1 MTDIDFDELDK
12 AVNSLMS
19 KQRAA
24 ENKTDAGESTTS
36 DASLASVNE
45 SSPELASPTVSSAE
59 NASTDP
65 VSAPVNNNVGGN
77 IPVSVPH
84 SSPAMQTSD
93 NQSAEA
99 PAAKIGTEAPKPSP
113 NTEAEA
119 NAVKVT
125 TVSSVPVS
133 SPTSSVPVAAS
144 VAGQPS
150 VPARSLTPSASPVPS
165 AATNVKPPTVSSAPA
180 ASSTPVAAP
189 STSTTPSATTASA
202 APIAATAPAATTN
215 PPTPAPS
222 SVPLSSSSSPN
233 SVVTPAAQRLKPA
246 ASTVS
251 ISPASTTPAVPS
263 APSSPSSS
271 SSSSTASPV
280 DSPGGH
286 KLAVTPAVSPSP
298 AAPPESETV
307 HVSPMI
313 AKRPHGRFMDVV
325 HPSSKSKLVQ
335 QRKMTPNTSKAG
347 LSGQSGADSVN
358 TDDSANLADKGIR
371 RPSTIGGGNNL
382 NNIHLNENNSGV
394 DAPTSANPEKSL
406 LSSVKKRVVL
416 PQNPEG
422 KTNDSS
428 DTATPVQ
435 SKSESTAPVSPFISN
450 VEVEKRPLG
459 TPAAATDDAN
469 DGSAAIAKNDDHKKS
484 LANYT
489 PRKLDVS
496 EDDPDDEVE
505 PGGDVGLPPEFS
517 ADVMAAEEADVS
529 SLDAAVDDI
538 KAAEQRAS
546 KKPSDNDDVS
556 PRHSPKKDSTESE
569 PKPMFDAASRTSK
582 NFDPK
587 EESKSGWLTVLLI
600 LLFLAIGVAG
610 GAAAYFLLIK

>member
-24 ENKTDAGESTTS
+24 ENKTDADDSTTS
-36 DASLASVNE
+36 DTSLASGNE
-45 SSPELASPTVSSAE
+45 NSPELASPTVSSAE

-65 VSAPVNNNVGGN
+65 VSVPVNNNVGGN
-77 IPVSVPH
+77 IPVSVSH
-84 SSPAMQTSD
+84 SSPVMQASG

-119 NAVKVT
+119 GPVKVT

-133 SPTSSVPVAAS
+133 SPTSSAPVAAS

-150 VPARSLTPSASPVPS
+150 VPARSLTPSAPPVPS

-180 ASSTPVAAP
+180 ASSAPVAAP

-202 APIAATAPAATTN
+202 APIAVTAPVVTTN
-215 PPTPAPS
+215 SPASVSSAPPS
-222 SVPLSSSSSPN
+222 SPSSPD
-233 SVVTPAAQRLKPA
+233 SEVTPAAQKPKPA

-263 APSSPSSS
+263 APPSSS
-271 SSSSTASPV
+271 SGSTVPSSG
-280 DSPGGH
+280 SPGGH
-286 KLAVTPAVSPSP
+286 TPAVTPAVSPPPVAS
-298 AAPPESETV
+298 PESETV

-347 LSGQSGADSVN
+347 LGGQSGADSAN
-358 TDDSANLADKGIR
+358 MDDSANFADKGIR
-371 RPSTIGGGNNL
+371 RSSMIGGGNSL
-382 NNIHLNENNSGV
+382 NNIHSNENNSSV

-406 LSSVKKRVVL
+406 LGSAKKRVVL
-416 PQNPEG
+416 PQNPEN

-428 DTATPVQ
+428 DIATPVQ

-469 DGSAAIAKNDDHKKS
+469 DGGAAAVKNDDHKKS

-556 PRHSPKKDSTESE
+556 PRLSSKKDSTEPE
-569 PKPMFDAASRTSK
+569 PKSMFDAASRTSK

>member
-24 ENKTDAGESTTS
+24 ESKTDSGEDTASGV
-36 DASLASVNE
+36 SLASGSEN
-45 SSPELASPTVSSAE
+45 SSEFANSTVSSAE
-59 NASTDP
+59 NASSTSVDN
-65 VSAPVNNNVGGN
+65 SVGGS
-77 IPVSVPH
+77 IPVSVSH
-84 SSPAMQTSD
+84 SSPVMQTSD
-93 NQSAEA
+93 SQSAEA
-99 PAAKIGTEAPKPSP
+99 PAAKIGTETPKPSP

-119 NAVKVT
+119 GAVKVT
-125 TVSSVPVS
+125 TVPSVPVS
-133 SPTSSVPVAAS
+133 SPTSSAPVAAS

-150 VPARSLTPSASPVPS
+150 VPARSLTPSVPPIPS
-165 AATNVKPPTVSSAPA
+165 AATNVKSPTVSSAPA
-180 ASSTPVAAP
+180 ASSAPVVAP

-202 APIAATAPAATTN
+202 TPVAVTAPVVTTN
-215 PPTPAPS
+215 SPASVSSAPPS
-222 SVPLSSSSSPN
+222 SPSSPD
-233 SVVTPAAQRLKPA
+233 SEVTPAAQKPKPA

-251 ISPASTTPAVPS
+251 VSSVSTTPAVPS
-263 APSSPSSS
+263 APPSSS
-271 SSSSTASPV
+271 SGSTVSSSVSP
-280 DSPGGH
+280 SGH
-286 KLAVTPAVSPSP
+286 TPAVTPAVSPPP
-298 AAPPESETV
+298 AVPPEGDTV

-347 LSGQSGADSVN
+347 LGDQSGTDSAN
-358 TDDSANLADKGIR
+358 KDDSTNLADKGVR
-371 RPSTIGGGNNL
+371 RPSMIGGGNNL
-382 NNIHLNENNSGV
+382 NNIHSSESSSSV
-394 DAPTSANPEKSL
+394 DTSTSANPEKSL
-406 LSSVKKRVVL
+406 LSSAKKRVVL

-428 DTATPVQ
+428 DVATSVQ
-435 SKSESTAPVSPFISN
+435 SKSESTASVSPFISN

-469 DGSAAIAKNDDHKKS
+469 DGGAATAKNDDHKKS

-546 KKPSDNDDVS
+546 KKPSDNDDAS
-556 PRHSPKKDSTESE
+556 PRHSPKKDSTEPE

>member
-24 ENKTDAGESTTS
+24 ESKTDAGEDTASGVSLVSGSENSSEFASST
-36 DASLASVNE
+36 ASSI
-45 SSPELASPTVSSAE
+45 E

-65 VSAPVNNNVGGN
+65 VSAPANNNVGGN
-77 IPVSVPH
+77 IPVSVSH
-84 SSPAMQTSD
+84 SSPAMQTSSIS
-93 NQSAEA
+93 QSAEV
-99 PAAKIGTEAPKPSP
+99 PAVKIGTEAPKPSP

-125 TVSSVPVS
+125 TSSSVPVS

-180 ASSTPVAAP
+180 ASSASVAAP

-202 APIAATAPAATTN
+202 APIVVTAPVVTTN
-215 PPTPAPS
+215 SPASVSSAPS
-222 SVPLSSSSSPN
+222 SSPSSPD
-233 SVVTPAAQRLKPA
+233 SEVTPAAQKLKPA

-251 ISPASTTPAVPS
+251 VSSISTTPAVPS
-263 APSSPSSS
+263 APSSSSS
-271 SSSSTASPV
+271 GSTVSSSGSP
-280 DSPGGH
+280 SGH
-286 KLAVTPAVSPSP
+286 TPAVTPAVSPPS
-298 AAPPESETV
+298 AAPPESDTV

-347 LSGQSGADSVN
+347 LGDQSGADSAN
-358 TDDSANLADKGIR
+358 KDDSANLADKGIR
-371 RPSTIGGGNNL
+371 RPSMIGGGNNL
-382 NNIHLNENNSGV
+382 NNIHSSESNSSV
-394 DAPTSANPEKSL
+394 DTSTSASPEKSL
-406 LSSVKKRVVL
+406 LSSAKKRVVL

-428 DTATPVQ
+428 DVATPVQ

-459 TPAAATDDAN
+459 TPAVATDDAN
-469 DGSAAIAKNDDHKKS
+469 DGDAAIAKNDDHKKS

-556 PRHSPKKDSTESE
+556 LRHSPKKDSTEPE
-569 PKPMFDAASRTSK
+569 PRPMFDAASRTSK

>member
-24 ENKTDAGESTTS
+24 ENKTDIGEGAAP
-36 DASLASVNE
+36 DASLASGSENGSE
-45 SSPELASPTVSSAE
+45 FASSTTSYVE

-77 IPVSVPH
+77 IPVSVSH
-84 SSPAMQTSD
+84 SSPVMQTSD
-93 NQSAEA
+93 NQSAET

-113 NTEAEA
+113 NTESEA
-119 NAVKVT
+119 NAVKIAT
-125 TVSSVPVS
+125 SPSVPVS
-133 SPTSSVPVAAS
+133 SPTSSAPVAAS

-150 VPARSLTPSASPVPS
+150 VPARSLTPSAPPVPS
-165 AATNVKPPTVSSAPA
+165 AATNVAPPTVSSAPA
-180 ASSTPVAAP
+180 ASSAPVAAP

-202 APIAATAPAATTN
+202 APVAATAPAVTASS
-215 PPTPAPS
+215 PAPAPS
-222 SVPLSSSSSPN
+222 SVPLSSSSSPD
-233 SVVTPAAQRLKPA
+233 SGVTPAAQKPKPA

-263 APSSPSSS
+263 ASLSS
-271 SSSSTASPV
+271 SSSSTASSSDLP
-280 DSPGGH
+280 SGH
-286 KLAVTPAVSPSP
+286 TPAVTPAVSPPP
-298 AAPPESETV
+298 AAPPESDTV

-347 LSGQSGADSVN
+347 LGDQSGADPAN
-358 TDDSANLADKGIR
+358 TDDNANLADKGIR
-371 RPSTIGGGNNL
+371 RPSMIGGGNNL
-382 NNIHLNENNSGV
+382 HSNEDNSGV
-394 DAPTSANPEKSL
+394 DKPTSANPEKSL
-406 LSSVKKRVVL
+406 LSSAKKRVVL

-459 TPAAATDDAN
+459 TPAATDDTN
-469 DGSAAIAKNDDHKKS
+469 DGGAATAKNDDHKKS

-546 KKPSDNDDVS
+546 KKLSDNDDVS
-556 PRHSPKKDSTESE
+556 PRHSPKKDSTEPE

>member
-24 ENKTDAGESTTS
+24 ENKTDAGEGATS
-36 DASLASVNE
+36 DVNLTSSNE
-45 SSPELASPTVSSAE
+45 SSSEFANSTVSSAE
-59 NASTDP
+59 NAS
-65 VSAPVNNNVGGN
+65 SAPVDNSVGGN
-77 IPVSVPH
+77 IPVSVSH
-84 SSPAMQTSD
+84 SSPAMQTSSIS
-93 NQSAEA
+93 QSAEV
-99 PAAKIGTEAPKPSP
+99 PAAKIGAETPKPSP

-119 NAVKVT
+119 NAVKIT
-125 TVSSVPVS
+125 TSPSVPVS

-150 VPARSLTPSASPVPS
+150 IPVRSSTPPVSS

-189 STSTTPSATTASA
+189 STSTMPSATTASA
-202 APIAATAPAATTN
+202 APVAATVPAVTASSPAPASSA
-215 PPTPAPS
+215 PPS
-222 SVPLSSSSSPN
+222 SPSSPD
-233 SVVTPAAQRLKPA
+233 SEVTPAAQKLKPA
-246 ASTVS
+246 ASTAS

-263 APSSPSSS
+263 APSSS
-271 SSSSTASPV
+271 SSSSTVSSSGSP
-280 DSPGGH
+280 SGNTP
-286 KLAVTPAVSPSP
+286 AVTPAVSPPP
-298 AAPPESETV
+298 AAPPESDTV

-347 LSGQSGADSVN
+347 LGDQSGANPAN
-358 TDDSANLADKGIR
+358 TDDNANLADKGIR

-382 NNIHLNENNSGV
+382 NNIHSSESSSSV
-394 DAPTSANPEKSL
+394 DTSTSANPEKSL
-406 LSSVKKRVVL
+406 LSSAKKRVVL

-422 KTNDSS
+422 KTNNSS
-428 DTATPVQ
+428 DVAMSVQ
-435 SKSESTAPVSPFISN
+435 SKSESTSPVSPFISN

-469 DGSAAIAKNDDHKKS
+469 YGGAATAKNDDYKKS

-489 PRKLDVS
+489 PRKLDVP
-496 EDDPDDEVE
+496 EDDSDDEVE

-556 PRHSPKKDSTESE
+556 PRHSPKKDSTEPE

-587 EESKSGWLTVLLI
+587 EESKSGWLTVLLV

>member
-36 DASLASVNE
+36 DTSLASGNE
-45 SSPELASPTVSSAE
+45 STPESASPTVSSVE
-59 NASTDP
+59 NASPDP

-77 IPVSVPH
+77 IPVSVSH
-84 SSPAMQTSD
+84 SSPVVQTSG
-93 NQSAEA
+93 NQSAEI
-99 PAAKIGTEAPKPSP
+99 PAAKIGAEASKPSP
-113 NTEAEA
+113 NFEAEA

-125 TVSSVPVS
+125 TAPSVPVS
-133 SPTSSVPVAAS
+133 SPTSSAPVAAS

-150 VPARSLTPSASPVPS
+150 VPARSLTPSVPPVPS
-165 AATNVKPPTVSSAPA
+165 AATNVKPPIVSSAPA
-180 ASSTPVAAP
+180 TSSAPVAAP

-202 APIAATAPAATTN
+202 APIATTAPAVTTTSPAPVSSA
-215 PPTPAPS
+215 PPSSPDSEVTPAAQKPKPAVSTVSVSSASTAPTVPS
-222 SVPLSSSSSPN
+222 APLSSSSS
-233 SVVTPAAQRLKPA
+233 
-246 ASTVS
+246 STVS
-251 ISPASTTPAVPS
+251 S
-263 APSSPSSS
+263 ADSPS
-271 SSSSTASPV
+271 
-280 DSPGGH
+280 GH
-286 KLAVTPAVSPSP
+286 TSAVTPAVSPPP
-298 AAPPESETV
+298 AAPPESDTV

-347 LSGQSGADSVN
+347 LGDQSGADSAN
-358 TDDSANLADKGIR
+358 TDDNANLADKGIR
-371 RPSTIGGGNNL
+371 RPSMIGGGNSL
-382 NNIHLNENNSGV
+382 NNIHSNESNSSV
-394 DAPTSANPEKSL
+394 DTSTSANPEKSL
-406 LSSVKKRVVL
+406 LSSAKKRVVL
-416 PQNPEG
+416 PQNPEN
-422 KTNDSS
+422 KASNSS
-428 DTATPVQ
+428 NTAMPAQ

-469 DGSAAIAKNDDHKKS
+469 DGGAAIAKNDDHKKS

-489 PRKLDVS
+489 PRKLDVP
-496 EDDPDDEVE
+496 EDDSDDEVE

-556 PRHSPKKDSTESE
+556 PRHSPKKDSTEPE

>member
-36 DASLASVNE
+36 DASLASGNE
-45 SSPELASPTVSSAE
+45 SSPEFAIPTVSSAE
-59 NASTDP
+59 NASPDP
-65 VSAPVNNNVGGN
+65 VSTPVNNNVGGN
-77 IPVSVPH
+77 IPVSVSH
-84 SSPAMQTSD
+84 SSPVMQTPSSS
-93 NQSAEA
+93 QSAEV
-99 PAAKIGTEAPKPSP
+99 PAVKIGTEASKPSP
-113 NTEAEA
+113 NTEVEA

-125 TVSSVPVS
+125 TVPSVPVS
-133 SPTSSVPVAAS
+133 SPTSSAPVAAP
-144 VAGQPS
+144 VAGQSSIP
-150 VPARSLTPSASPVPS
+150 VKPLTPSAPPAPS
-165 AATNVKPPTVSSAPA
+165 VATNVKPPTVSSAPA
-180 ASSTPVAAP
+180 ASSAPVAAP
-189 STSTTPSATTASA
+189 STSTTPSATTASE
-202 APIAATAPAATTN
+202 APVAVTAPVVTTN
-215 PPTPAPS
+215 SPASVSSAPPS
-222 SVPLSSSSSPN
+222 SPSSPD
-233 SVVTPAAQRLKPA
+233 SEVTPAAQKPKPA

-251 ISPASTTPAVPS
+251 VSSVSTAPAVPS
-263 APSSPSSS
+263 APPSSS
-271 SSSSTASPV
+271 SGSTVSSSGSP
-280 DSPGGH
+280 SGH
-286 KLAVTPAVSPSP
+286 TPTVTPAVSPPP
-298 AAPPESETV
+298 AAPPESDTV

-347 LSGQSGADSVN
+347 LGDQSGADPAN
-358 TDDSANLADKGIR
+358 TDDNASLADKGIR
-371 RPSTIGGGNNL
+371 RPSMIGGGNNL
-382 NNIHLNENNSGV
+382 NNIHSSESSSSV
-394 DAPTSANPEKSL
+394 DTSTSANPEKSL
-406 LSSVKKRVVL
+406 LSSAKKRVVL

-428 DTATPVQ
+428 DTATSVQ

-469 DGSAAIAKNDDHKKS
+469 YGGAAIAKNDDHKKS

-489 PRKLDVS
+489 PRKLDVP
-496 EDDPDDEVE
+496 EDDSDDEVE

-556 PRHSPKKDSTESE
+556 PRHSPKKDSTEPE

>member
-24 ENKTDAGESTTS
+24 ENKTDAGDSTTS
-36 DASLASVNE
+36 DTSLASGNE
-45 SSPELASPTVSSAE
+45 NSPELASPTVSSAE

-77 IPVSVPH
+77 IPVSVSH
-84 SSPAMQTSD
+84 SSPVVQTSG
-93 NQSAEA
+93 NQSAEV

-119 NAVKVT
+119 GAVKVT
-125 TVSSVPVS
+125 TVPSVPVS
-133 SPTSSVPVAAS
+133 SPTSSAPVAAS
-144 VAGQPS
+144 VAGQQS
-150 VPARSLTPSASPVPS
+150 VPARSLTPSAPPIPS

-180 ASSTPVAAP
+180 ASSAPVVAP

-202 APIAATAPAATTN
+202 TPVAVTAPVVTTN
-215 PPTPAPS
+215 SPASVSSAPPS
-222 SVPLSSSSSPN
+222 SPSSPD
-233 SVVTPAAQRLKPA
+233 SEVTPAAQKLKPA

-251 ISPASTTPAVPS
+251 VSSVSTAPAVPS
-263 APSSPSSS
+263 APPSSS
-271 SSSSTASPV
+271 SGSTVSSSGSP
-280 DSPGGH
+280 SGH
-286 KLAVTPAVSPSP
+286 TPAVTPAVSPPP
-298 AAPPESETV
+298 AASPESDTV

-347 LSGQSGADSVN
+347 LGDQSGADPAN
-358 TDDSANLADKGIR
+358 TDDNANLADKGIR
-371 RPSTIGGGNNL
+371 RPSMIGGGNNL
-382 NNIHLNENNSGV
+382 NNIHSSESSSSV
-394 DAPTSANPEKSL
+394 DTSTSANPEKSL
-406 LSSVKKRVVL
+406 LSSAKKRVVL

-428 DTATPVQ
+428 DVATSVQ
-435 SKSESTAPVSPFISN
+435 SKSESTASVSPFISN

-469 DGSAAIAKNDDHKKS
+469 YGGAAIAKNDDHKKS

-489 PRKLDVS
+489 PRKLDVP
-496 EDDPDDEVE
+496 EDDSDDEVE

-546 KKPSDNDDVS
+546 KKPSDNDDIS
-556 PRHSPKKDSTESE
+556 PRHSPKKDSTEPE

>member
-24 ENKTDAGESTTS
+24 ENKTDAGDSTAS
-36 DASLASVNE
+36 DTSLASGNE
-45 SSPELASPTVSSAE
+45 SSPEFAIPTVSSAE

-77 IPVSVPH
+77 VPVSVSH
-84 SSPAMQTSD
+84 SSPVMQTSG

-119 NAVKVT
+119 GAVKVT
-125 TVSSVPVS
+125 TVPSVPVS
-133 SPTSSVPVAAS
+133 SPTSSAPVAAS
-144 VAGQPS
+144 VAGQQS
-150 VPARSLTPSASPVPS
+150 VPVRSLTPSAPPIPS
-165 AATNVKPPTVSSAPA
+165 AATNVKSPTVSSAPA
-180 ASSTPVAAP
+180 ASSAPVVAP
-189 STSTTPSATTASA
+189 STSTTPSATTVSA
-202 APIAATAPAATTN
+202 APVAVTAPVVTTN
-215 PPTPAPS
+215 SPAPVS
-222 SVPLSSSSSPN
+222 SAPLSSSSLPDSG
-233 SVVTPAAQRLKPA
+233 VTPAAQKPKPA

-263 APSSPSSS
+263 APPSSS
-271 SSSSTASPV
+271 SGSMVSSSGSP
-280 DSPGGH
+280 SGH
-286 KLAVTPAVSPSP
+286 TPAVTPAVSPPP
-298 AAPPESETV
+298 AAPPESDTV

-325 HPSSKSKLVQ
+325 HPSSKSKIVQ

-347 LSGQSGADSVN
+347 LGDQSGADPAN
-358 TDDSANLADKGIR
+358 TDDNANLADKGIR
-371 RPSTIGGGNNL
+371 RPSMVGGGNNL
-382 NNIHLNENNSGV
+382 NNIHSSESNSSV
-394 DAPTSANPEKSL
+394 DTSTSANPEKSL
-406 LSSVKKRVVL
+406 LSSAKKRVVL
-416 PQNPEG
+416 PQNPES
-422 KTNDSS
+422 KTNDSP
-428 DTATPVQ
+428 DAATPVQ

-469 DGSAAIAKNDDHKKS
+469 DGGAAIAKNDDHKKS

-546 KKPSDNDDVS
+546 KKPSDNDDAS
-556 PRHSPKKDSTESE
+556 PRHLPKKDSTEPE

>member
-36 DASLASVNE
+36 DASLASGNE
-45 SSPELASPTVSSAE
+45 SSPEFAIPTVSSAE
-59 NASTDP
+59 NASPDP
-65 VSAPVNNNVGGN
+65 VSTPVNNNVGGN
-77 IPVSVPH
+77 IPVSVSH
-84 SSPAMQTSD
+84 SSPVIQTPSSS
-93 NQSAEA
+93 QSAEV
-99 PAAKIGTEAPKPSP
+99 PAVKIGTEASKPSP
-113 NTEAEA
+113 NTEVEA

-125 TVSSVPVS
+125 TVPSVPVS
-133 SPTSSVPVAAS
+133 SPTSSAPVAAP
-144 VAGQPS
+144 VAGQSSIP
-150 VPARSLTPSASPVPS
+150 VKPLTPSAPPAPS
-165 AATNVKPPTVSSAPA
+165 VATNVKPPTVSSAPA
-180 ASSTPVAAP
+180 ASSAPVAAP
-189 STSTTPSATTASA
+189 STSTTPSATTASE
-202 APIAATAPAATTN
+202 APVAVTAPVVTTN
-215 PPTPAPS
+215 SPASVSSAPPS
-222 SVPLSSSSSPN
+222 SPSSPD
-233 SVVTPAAQRLKPA
+233 SEVTPAAQKPKPA

-251 ISPASTTPAVPS
+251 VSSVSTAPAVPS
-263 APSSPSSS
+263 APPSSS
-271 SSSSTASPV
+271 SGSTVSSSGSP
-280 DSPGGH
+280 SGH
-286 KLAVTPAVSPSP
+286 TPTVTPAVSPPP
-298 AAPPESETV
+298 AAPPESDTV

-347 LSGQSGADSVN
+347 LGDQSGADPAN
-358 TDDSANLADKGIR
+358 TDDNASLADKGIR
-371 RPSTIGGGNNL
+371 RPSMIGGGNNL
-382 NNIHLNENNSGV
+382 NNIHSSESSSSV
-394 DAPTSANPEKSL
+394 DTSTSANPEKSL
-406 LSSVKKRVVL
+406 LSSAKKRVVL

-428 DTATPVQ
+428 DTATSVQ

-469 DGSAAIAKNDDHKKS
+469 YGGAAIAKNDDHKKS

-489 PRKLDVS
+489 PRKLDVP
-496 EDDPDDEVE
+496 EDDSDDEVE

-556 PRHSPKKDSTESE
+556 LRHSPKKDSTEPE

>member
-24 ENKTDAGESTTS
+24 ENKTDAGDSTAS
-36 DASLASVNE
+36 DTSLASGNE
-45 SSPELASPTVSSAE
+45 SSSELASPTVSSVE
-59 NASTDP
+59 NASPDP

-77 IPVSVPH
+77 IPVSVSH
-84 SSPAMQTSD
+84 SSPVVQTSG
-93 NQSAEA
+93 NQSAEV
-99 PAAKIGTEAPKPSP
+99 PVAKIGTEAPKPSP

-119 NAVKVT
+119 GAVKVT
-125 TVSSVPVS
+125 TVPSVPVS
-133 SPTSSVPVAAS
+133 SPTSSAPVAAS
-144 VAGQPS
+144 VADQPS
-150 VPARSLTPSASPVPS
+150 VPARSLTPSAPPVPS
-165 AATNVKPPTVSSAPA
+165 AATNVKPPTVSSASV
-180 ASSTPVAAP
+180 ASSAPVTAP
-189 STSTTPSATTASA
+189 YTSTTPSATTASA
-202 APIAATAPAATTN
+202 APIAVTAPVVTTN
-215 PPTPAPS
+215 SPASVSSAPPS
-222 SVPLSSSSSPN
+222 SPSSPD
-233 SVVTPAAQRLKPA
+233 SEVTPAAQKPKPA
-246 ASTVS
+246 VSTVS

-263 APSSPSSS
+263 TPPSSS
-271 SSSSTASPV
+271 SGSTVSSSG
-280 DSPGGH
+280 SPGGH
-286 KLAVTPAVSPSP
+286 TPAVTPAVSPPP
-298 AAPPESETV
+298 AAPPESDTV

-347 LSGQSGADSVN
+347 LGDQSGAGSAN
-358 TDDSANLADKGIR
+358 TDDNANLADKGIR
-371 RPSTIGGGNNL
+371 RPSMIGGGNSL
-382 NNIHLNENNSGV
+382 NNINSNENNSSV

-406 LSSVKKRVVL
+406 LSSAKKRVVL
-416 PQNPEG
+416 PRNPEG

-428 DTATPVQ
+428 GAATPVQ
-435 SKSESTAPVSPFISN
+435 SKSESIAPVSPFISN

-469 DGSAAIAKNDDHKKS
+469 DEGAATAKNDDHKKS

-489 PRKLDVS
+489 PRKLDVP
-496 EDDPDDEVE
+496 EDDSDDEVE

-517 ADVMAAEEADVS
+517 ADVMAAEETDVS

-546 KKPSDNDDVS
+546 KKPSDNDDIS
-556 PRHSPKKDSTESE
+556 PRHSPKKDSTEPE

>member
-24 ENKTDAGESTTS
+24 ENKTDAGDSTAS
-36 DASLASVNE
+36 DTSLASGNE
-45 SSPELASPTVSSAE
+45 SSPEFAIPTVSSAE

-65 VSAPVNNNVGGN
+65 VSAPVNNNVSGN
-77 IPVSVPH
+77 IPVSVSH
-84 SSPAMQTSD
+84 SSPVMQTSC

-119 NAVKVT
+119 GAVKVT
-125 TVSSVPVS
+125 TVPSVPVS
-133 SPTSSVPVAAS
+133 SPTSSAPVAAS
-144 VAGQPS
+144 VAGQQS
-150 VPARSLTPSASPVPS
+150 VPARSLTPSAPPIPS
-165 AATNVKPPTVSSAPA
+165 AATNVKSPTVSSAPA
-180 ASSTPVAAP
+180 ASSAPVAAP
-189 STSTTPSATTASA
+189 STSTTPATTTSEVPVATTA
-202 APIAATAPAATTN
+202 PTVTTN
-215 PPTPAPS
+215 SPASVSSAPPS
-222 SVPLSSSSSPN
+222 SPSSPD
-233 SVVTPAAQRLKPA
+233 SEVTPAAQKPKPA

-263 APSSPSSS
+263 APLSSS
-271 SSSSTASPV
+271 YGSTVSSSGLPS
-280 DSPGGH
+280 GH
-286 KLAVTPAVSPSP
+286 TPAVTPAVSPPP
-298 AAPPESETV
+298 ATPPESDTV

-347 LSGQSGADSVN
+347 LGGQSGADSMDM
-358 TDDSANLADKGIR
+358 DDSANLADKGIR
-371 RPSTIGGGNNL
+371 RPSMIGGGNNL
-382 NNIHLNENNSGV
+382 NNIHSSESNSSV
-394 DAPTSANPEKSL
+394 DTSTSANPEKSL
-406 LSSVKKRVVL
+406 LSSAKKRVVL
-416 PQNPEG
+416 PQKPES
-422 KTNDSS
+422 KTNDFP
-428 DTATPVQ
+428 DAATPVQ
-435 SKSESTAPVSPFISN
+435 SKSESTAPVSPFISS

-469 DGSAAIAKNDDHKKS
+469 YGGAAIAKNDDHKKS

-546 KKPSDNDDVS
+546 KKPGDNDDAS
-556 PRHSPKKDSTESE
+556 PRHSPKKDSTEPE

>member
-24 ENKTDAGESTTS
+24 ENKTDADDSTTS
-36 DASLASVNE
+36 DTSLASGNE
-45 SSPELASPTVSSAE
+45 NSPELASPTVSSAE

-65 VSAPVNNNVGGN
+65 VSVPVNNNVGGN
-77 IPVSVPH
+77 IPVSVSH
-84 SSPAMQTSD
+84 SSPVMQASG

-119 NAVKVT
+119 GAVKVT
-125 TVSSVPVS
+125 TAPSVPVS
-133 SPTSSVPVAAS
+133 SPTSSAPVAAS

-150 VPARSLTPSASPVPS
+150 VPARSLTPSAPPVPS

-180 ASSTPVAAP
+180 ASSGSVVAP
-189 STSTTPSATTASA
+189 SASTTPATTASA
-202 APIAATAPAATTN
+202 VSVAAAAPAVTTN
-215 PPTPAPS
+215 SPASVSSAPPS
-222 SVPLSSSSSPN
+222 SPSSPD
-233 SVVTPAAQRLKPA
+233 SGVTPAAQKPKPA

-251 ISPASTTPAVPS
+251 VSSISTAPAVPY
-263 APSSPSSS
+263 APSSS
-271 SSSSTASPV
+271 SSGSTVSSSSSP
-280 DSPGGH
+280 SGH
-286 KLAVTPAVSPSP
+286 TPAVTPAVSPPP
-298 AAPPESETV
+298 ATPPESDTV

-347 LSGQSGADSVN
+347 LGGQSGADSMN
-358 TDDSANLADKGIR
+358 TDDSASLADKTIR
-371 RPSTIGGGNNL
+371 RPSMIGGGNNL
-382 NNIHLNENNSGV
+382 NSIHSNENNSSV

-406 LSSVKKRVVL
+406 LSSAKKRVVL
-416 PQNPEG
+416 PQSPEG
-422 KTNDSS
+422 KTNNSS
-428 DTATPVQ
+428 DVAMSVQ
-435 SKSESTAPVSPFISN
+435 SKSESIAPVSPFISN

-469 DGSAAIAKNDDHKKS
+469 YGGAATAKNDDHKKS

-546 KKPSDNDDVS
+546 KKPSDNDDIS

-569 PKPMFDAASRTSK
+569 PKPMFDAASRMSK

>member
-24 ENKTDAGESTTS
+24 ENKTDAGDSTAS
-36 DASLASVNE
+36 DTSLASGNE
-45 SSPELASPTVSSAE
+45 SSSELASPTVSSAE
-59 NASTDP
+59 NASPDP
-65 VSAPVNNNVGGN
+65 VSTPVNNNVGGN
-77 IPVSVPH
+77 IPVSVSH
-84 SSPAMQTSD
+84 SSPVMQTSSSS
-93 NQSAEA
+93 QSAEV
-99 PAAKIGTEAPKPSP
+99 PAVKIGTEAPKPSP

-119 NAVKVT
+119 NAVKIT
-125 TVSSVPVS
+125 TSPSVPVS
-133 SPTSSVPVAAS
+133 SPASSAPVAAS

-150 VPARSLTPSASPVPS
+150 VPARSLTSSAPPVPS
-165 AATNVKPPTVSSAPA
+165 AATNVAPPTVSSAPA
-180 ASSTPVAAP
+180 ASSAPVAAP

-202 APIAATAPAATTN
+202 APIVVTAPVVTTN
-215 PPTPAPS
+215 SPAPTS
-222 SVPLSSSSSPN
+222 SAPPSSP
-233 SVVTPAAQRLKPA
+233 SSPDSGVTPVVRKPKPA

-251 ISPASTTPAVPS
+251 VSSASTTPAVPS
-263 APSSPSSS
+263 APLSS
-271 SSSSTASPV
+271 SSSSTVSSA
-280 DSPGGH
+280 DSPSGH
-286 KLAVTPAVSPSP
+286 TSAVTPAVSPPP
-298 AAPPESETV
+298 AAPPESDTV

-347 LSGQSGADSVN
+347 LGDQSGADSVN
-358 TDDSANLADKGIR
+358 KDDSANLADKGVR
-371 RPSTIGGGNNL
+371 RPSMIGGGNNL
-382 NNIHLNENNSGV
+382 NNIHSSESSSSV
-394 DAPTSANPEKSL
+394 DTSTSANPEKSL
-406 LSSVKKRVVL
+406 LSSAKKRVVL

-428 DTATPVQ
+428 DVATPVQ

-459 TPAAATDDAN
+459 TPAAATDDTN
-469 DGSAAIAKNDDHKKS
+469 DGGAATAKNDDHKKS

-489 PRKLDVS
+489 PRKLDVP
-496 EDDPDDEVE
+496 EDDLDDEVE

-546 KKPSDNDDVS
+546 KKPSDNDDAS
-556 PRHSPKKDSTESE
+556 PRHSPKKDSTEPE

>member
-24 ENKTDAGESTTS
+24 ESKTDAGESTAS
-36 DASLASVNE
+36 DASLASGNE
-45 SSPELASPTVSSAE
+45 STPEFASPTVSSVE
-59 NASTDP
+59 NASPDP

-77 IPVSVPH
+77 IPVSVSH
-84 SSPAMQTSD
+84 SSPVVQTSG
-93 NQSAEA
+93 NQSAEI
-99 PAAKIGTEAPKPSP
+99 PAAKIGAEASKPSP
-113 NTEAEA
+113 NFEVEA

-125 TVSSVPVS
+125 TAPSVPVS
-133 SPTSSVPVAAS
+133 SPTSSAPVAAS

-150 VPARSLTPSASPVPS
+150 VPARSLTPSAPPIPS
-165 AATNVKPPTVSSAPA
+165 AATNVKSPTVSSAPA
-180 ASSTPVAAP
+180 ASSAPVVAP
-189 STSTTPSATTASA
+189 STSTTPSAATVSA
-202 APIAATAPAATTN
+202 TPVAVTAPVVTINSPASVSS
-215 PPTPAPS
+215 APS
-222 SVPLSSSSSPN
+222 SSPSSPD
-233 SVVTPAAQRLKPA
+233 SEVTPAAQKPKPV

-251 ISPASTTPAVPS
+251 VSSVSTAPAVPS
-263 APSSPSSS
+263 APPSSS
-271 SSSSTASPV
+271 SGSTVSSSVSP
-280 DSPGGH
+280 SGH
-286 KLAVTPAVSPSP
+286 TPAVTPAVSPPP
-298 AAPPESETV
+298 AVPPEGDTV

-335 QRKMTPNTSKAG
+335 QRKMTPNTSKVG
-347 LSGQSGADSVN
+347 LGDQSGTDSAN
-358 TDDSANLADKGIR
+358 KDDSTNLADKGVR
-371 RPSTIGGGNNL
+371 RPSMIGGGNNL
-382 NNIHLNENNSGV
+382 NNIHSSESSSSV
-394 DAPTSANPEKSL
+394 DTSTSANPEKSL
-406 LSSVKKRVVL
+406 LSSAKKRVVL

-428 DTATPVQ
+428 DVATSVQ

-469 DGSAAIAKNDDHKKS
+469 DGGAAIAKNDDHKKS

-546 KKPSDNDDVS
+546 KKPSDNDDAS
-556 PRHSPKKDSTESE
+556 PRHLPKKDSTEPE

>member
-24 ENKTDAGESTTS
+24 ENKTDAGEGATS
-36 DASLASVNE
+36 DVNLTSSNE
-45 SSPELASPTVSSAE
+45 SSSEFANSTVSSAE
-59 NASTDP
+59 NAS
-65 VSAPVNNNVGGN
+65 SAPVDNSVGGN
-77 IPVSVPH
+77 IPVSVSH
-84 SSPAMQTSD
+84 SSPVIQTSD
-93 NQSAEA
+93 SQDTEA
-99 PAAKIGTEAPKPSP
+99 PAAKIRTEAPKPSP
-113 NTEAEA
+113 NTEAET

-144 VAGQPS
+144 FAGQPS
-150 VPARSLTPSASPVPS
+150 VPARSLTPSAPPVPS
-165 AATNVKPPTVSSAPA
+165 AATNVAPPTVSSAPA
-180 ASSTPVAAP
+180 ASSAPVAAP
-189 STSTTPSATTASA
+189 STSTTPATTASA
-202 APIAATAPAATTN
+202 APVAATAPVVTTN
-215 PPTPAPS
+215 SPASVSSAPPS
-222 SVPLSSSSSPN
+222 SPSSPD
-233 SVVTPAAQRLKPA
+233 SGVTPAAQKPKPA
-246 ASTVS
+246 TSTVS
-251 ISPASTTPAVPS
+251 VSSISTAPAVPS
-263 APSSPSSS
+263 APSSSSS
-271 SSSSTASPV
+271 GSTVSSSVSP
-280 DSPGGH
+280 SGH
-286 KLAVTPAVSPSP
+286 TPAATPAVSPPP
-298 AAPPESETV
+298 AAPPESDTV

-347 LSGQSGADSVN
+347 LGDQSGANPAN
-358 TDDSANLADKGIR
+358 TDDNANLADKGIR

-382 NNIHLNENNSGV
+382 NNIHSSESSSSV
-394 DAPTSANPEKSL
+394 DTSTSANPEKSL
-406 LSSVKKRVVL
+406 LSSAKKRVVL

-422 KTNDSS
+422 KTNNSS
-428 DTATPVQ
+428 DVAMSVQ
-435 SKSESTAPVSPFISN
+435 SKSESTSPVSPFISN

-469 DGSAAIAKNDDHKKS
+469 YGGAAIAKNDDHKKS

-489 PRKLDVS
+489 PRKLDVP
-496 EDDPDDEVE
+496 EDDSDDEVE

-546 KKPSDNDDVS
+546 KKPGDNDDAS

>member
-24 ENKTDAGESTTS
+24 ENKTDAGESTAS
-36 DASLASVNE
+36 DTSLASGNE
-45 SSPELASPTVSSAE
+45 SSPEFAIPTVSSAE

-77 IPVSVPH
+77 IPVSVSH
-84 SSPAMQTSD
+84 SSPVMQTFG

-119 NAVKVT
+119 GAVKVT
-125 TVSSVPVS
+125 TVPSVPVS
-133 SPTSSVPVAAS
+133 SPTSSAPVAAS
-144 VAGQPS
+144 VAGQQS

-165 AATNVKPPTVSSAPA
+165 AATKAKPPTVSSAPA
-180 ASSTPVAAP
+180 ASSAPVVAP
-189 STSTTPSATTASA
+189 STSTTPSATTVSA
-202 APIAATAPAATTN
+202 APVAATMPAVTASSPAPASS
-215 PPTPAPS
+215 APS
-222 SVPLSSSSSPN
+222 SSSSSPD
-233 SVVTPAAQRLKPA
+233 SGVTPVLQKPKPA
-246 ASTVS
+246 ASTISVS
-251 ISPASTTPAVPS
+251 SASTTPAVPS
-263 APSSPSSS
+263 APLSPSSS
-271 SSSSTASPV
+271 SSSSTAS
-280 DSPGGH
+280 SSGSLSGH
-286 KLAVTPAVSPSP
+286 TPAVTPAVASPP
-298 AAPPESETV
+298 AAPPESDTV

-335 QRKMTPNTSKAG
+335 QRKMTPNASTSG
-347 LSGQSGADSVN
+347 LGGQSGADSAN
-358 TDDSANLADKGIR
+358 KDDSANLADKGVR
-371 RPSTIGGGNNL
+371 RSSMIGGGNNL
-382 NNIHLNENNSGV
+382 NSNEDNSGA
-394 DAPTSANPEKSL
+394 DTPTSANSEKSL
-406 LSSVKKRVVL
+406 LSSAKKRVVL
-416 PQNPEG
+416 PQNLES
-422 KTNDSS
+422 KTNDSP
-428 DTATPVQ
+428 DAATPVQ

-538 KAAEQRAS
+538 KAAEQRAY
-546 KKPSDNDDVS
+546 KKPSDNDGVS
-556 PRHSPKKDSTESE
+556 PRHSPKKASTEPE

>member
-24 ENKTDAGESTTS
+24 ENKTDAGEGAAP
-36 DASLASVNE
+36 DASLASGSENGSE
-45 SSPELASPTVSSAE
+45 FASSTTSSVE
-59 NASTDP
+59 NASSTP
-65 VSAPVNNNVGGN
+65 VDNSVGGN
-77 IPVSVPH
+77 IPVSVSH
-84 SSPAMQTSD
+84 SSPVMQTSD
-93 NQSAEA
+93 SQDAEA
-99 PAAKIGTEAPKPSP
+99 SAAKIGTEAPKPSP

-125 TVSSVPVS
+125 TVPSVPVS
-133 SPTSSVPVAAS
+133 STASSAPVTTS

-150 VPARSLTPSASPVPS
+150 IPVKPLTPSAPPVPS
-165 AATNVKPPTVSSAPA
+165 AVTNVAPPTVSSAPA
-180 ASSTPVAAP
+180 ASSAPVVAP

-202 APIAATAPAATTN
+202 TAPAVTTSS
-215 PPTPAPS
+215 PAPAPS
-222 SVPLSSSSSPN
+222 SVPLSSSSSPD
-233 SVVTPAAQRLKPA
+233 SGVTPVVQKPKPA
-246 ASTVS
+246 VSTVS
-251 ISPASTTPAVPS
+251 VSSISTTPAVPS
-263 APSSPSSS
+263 APSSS

-286 KLAVTPAVSPSP
+286 TPAVTPAVSPPP
-298 AAPPESETV
+298 AAPPESDTV

-335 QRKMTPNTSKAG
+335 QRKMTPNASTSG
-347 LSGQSGADSVN
+347 LGDQSGADPAN
-358 TDDSANLADKGIR
+358 TDDNANLADKGIR
-371 RPSTIGGGNNL
+371 RSSTIGGGNNL
-382 NNIHLNENNSGV
+382 NSNEDNSGA
-394 DAPTSANPEKSL
+394 DKPTSANPEKSL
-406 LSSVKKRVVL
+406 LSSAKKRVVL
-416 PQNPEG
+416 PQNPEN

-428 DTATPVQ
+428 DVATPVQ

-469 DGSAAIAKNDDHKKS
+469 DGGAAIAKNDDHKKS

-546 KKPSDNDDVS
+546 KKPSDNDDAS
-556 PRHSPKKDSTESE
+556 PRHSPKKDSTE

>member
-24 ENKTDAGESTTS
+24 ENKTDAGEDTASGV
-36 DASLASVNE
+36 SLASGSEN
-45 SSPELASPTVSSAE
+45 SPEFVVPTISSTE
-59 NASTDP
+59 NASTNP

-77 IPVSVPH
+77 IPVSVSH
-84 SSPAMQTSD
+84 SSPVMQTSG
-93 NQSAEA
+93 NQSAET
-99 PAAKIGTEAPKPSP
+99 PAVKLVAEAPKPSP
-113 NTEAEA
+113 NTETEA

-133 SPTSSVPVAAS
+133 SPTSSAPVAAS
-144 VAGQPS
+144 VAGQQS
-150 VPARSLTPSASPVPS
+150 VPARSLTPSAPPIPS
-165 AATNVKPPTVSSAPA
+165 AATNVKSPTVSSAPA
-180 ASSTPVAAP
+180 ASSAPVVAP

-202 APIAATAPAATTN
+202 TPVAVTAPVVTTN
-215 PPTPAPS
+215 SPASVSSAPPS
-222 SVPLSSSSSPN
+222 SPSSPD
-233 SVVTPAAQRLKPA
+233 SEVTPAAQKPKPV

-251 ISPASTTPAVPS
+251 VSSASTAPAVPS
-263 APSSPSSS
+263 APSSS
-271 SSSSTASPV
+271 SSSSTASSSDLP
-280 DSPGGH
+280 SGH
-286 KLAVTPAVSPSP
+286 TPAVTPAVSPPP
-298 AAPPESETV
+298 AASPESDTV

-347 LSGQSGADSVN
+347 LGDQSGADPAN
-358 TDDSANLADKGIR
+358 TDDNANLADKGIR
-371 RPSTIGGGNNL
+371 RPSMIGGGNNL
-382 NNIHLNENNSGV
+382 NNIHSSESSSSV
-394 DAPTSANPEKSL
+394 DTSTSANPEKSL
-406 LSSVKKRVVL
+406 LSSAKKRVVL

-428 DTATPVQ
+428 DTATSVQ
-435 SKSESTAPVSPFISN
+435 SKSESTASVSPFISN

-469 DGSAAIAKNDDHKKS
+469 YGGAAIAKNDDHKKS

-489 PRKLDVS
+489 PRKLDVP
-496 EDDPDDEVE
+496 EDDSDDEVE

>member
-24 ENKTDAGESTTS
+24 ENKTDAGDSTAS
-36 DASLASVNE
+36 DTSLASGNE
-45 SSPELASPTVSSAE
+45 SRPEFAIPTVSSAE

-77 IPVSVPH
+77 IPVSVSH
-84 SSPAMQTSD
+84 SSPVMQTSSSS
-93 NQSAEA
+93 QSAEV
-99 PAAKIGTEAPKPSP
+99 PAVKIGTEASKPSP
-113 NTEAEA
+113 NTEVEA

-125 TVSSVPVS
+125 TVPSVPVS
-133 SPTSSVPVAAS
+133 SPTSSAPVAAP
-144 VAGQPS
+144 VAGQSSIP
-150 VPARSLTPSASPVPS
+150 VKPLTPSAPPAPS
-165 AATNVKPPTVSSAPA
+165 VATNVKPPTVSSAPA
-180 ASSTPVAAP
+180 ASSAPVAAP
-189 STSTTPSATTASA
+189 STSTTPSATTASE
-202 APIAATAPAATTN
+202 APVAVTAPVVTTN
-215 PPTPAPS
+215 SPASVSSAPPS
-222 SVPLSSSSSPN
+222 SPSSPD
-233 SVVTPAAQRLKPA
+233 SEVTPAAQKPKPA

-251 ISPASTTPAVPS
+251 VSSVSTAPAVPS
-263 APSSPSSS
+263 APPSSS
-271 SSSSTASPV
+271 SGSTVSSSGSP
-280 DSPGGH
+280 SGH
-286 KLAVTPAVSPSP
+286 TPTVTPAVSPPP
-298 AAPPESETV
+298 AAPPESDTV

-347 LSGQSGADSVN
+347 LGDQSGADSAN
-358 TDDSANLADKGIR
+358 KDDSANLADKGIR
-371 RPSTIGGGNNL
+371 RPSMIGGGNSL
-382 NNIHLNENNSGV
+382 NNIHSNESNSGV

-406 LSSVKKRVVL
+406 LSSAKKRVVL
-416 PQNPEG
+416 PQNLEG

-428 DTATPVQ
+428 GAATPVQ

-469 DGSAAIAKNDDHKKS
+469 DGGAAAVKNDDHKKS

-517 ADVMAAEEADVS
+517 ADVMAAEETDVS

-556 PRHSPKKDSTESE
+556 PRHSLKKDSTEPE

>member
-24 ENKTDAGESTTS
+24 ENKTDAGDSTTS
-36 DASLASVNE
+36 DTSLASGNE
-45 SSPELASPTVSSAE
+45 SSSELASPTVSSAE
-59 NASTDP
+59 NASPDP
-65 VSAPVNNNVGGN
+65 VSTPVNNNVGGN
-77 IPVSVPH
+77 IPVSVSH
-84 SSPAMQTSD
+84 SSPVMQTSSSS
-93 NQSAEA
+93 QSAEV
-99 PAAKIGTEAPKPSP
+99 PAVKIGTEASKPSP

-119 NAVKVT
+119 NAVKVA
-125 TVSSVPVS
+125 TVPSVPVS
-133 SPTSSVPVAAS
+133 SPTSSAPVAAS
-144 VAGQPS
+144 VAGQQS
-150 VPARSLTPSASPVPS
+150 VPARSLTPSAPPIPS
-165 AATNVKPPTVSSAPA
+165 AATNVKSPTVSSAPA
-180 ASSTPVAAP
+180 ASSAPVVAP
-189 STSTTPSATTASA
+189 STSTTPPATTVSA
-202 APIAATAPAATTN
+202 APVAVTAPVVTTN
-215 PPTPAPS
+215 SPASAPS
-222 SVPLSSSSSPN
+222 SVPLSSSSSPD
-233 SVVTPAAQRLKPA
+233 SGVTPAAQKLKPA
-246 ASTVS
+246 VSTVS
-251 ISPASTTPAVPS
+251 VSSASTTPAVPS
-263 APSSPSSS
+263 APSSSSS
-271 SSSSTASPV
+271 GSTVSSSGSP
-280 DSPGGH
+280 SGH
-286 KLAVTPAVSPSP
+286 APEVTPAVSPPP
-298 AAPPESETV
+298 AAPPESDTV

-347 LSGQSGADSVN
+347 LGDQSGADSADK
-358 TDDSANLADKGIR
+358 DDSANLANKGIR
-371 RPSTIGGGNNL
+371 RSSMIGGGNNL
-382 NNIHLNENNSGV
+382 NNIHLNENNSSV

-428 DTATPVQ
+428 DVATPVQ

-556 PRHSPKKDSTESE
+556 LRHSPKKDSTEPE
-569 PKPMFDAASRTSK
+569 PRPMFDAASRTSK

>member
-24 ENKTDAGESTTS
+24 ENKTDAGDSTAS
-36 DASLASVNE
+36 DTSLASGNE
-45 SSPELASPTVSSAE
+45 SSPEFAIPTVSSAE

-65 VSAPVNNNVGGN
+65 VSAPVNNNVSGN
-77 IPVSVPH
+77 IPVSVSH
-84 SSPAMQTSD
+84 SSPVMQTSG

-119 NAVKVT
+119 NDVKIT
-125 TVSSVPVS
+125 TLPSVPVS
-133 SPTSSVPVAAS
+133 SPASSAPVAAS

-150 VPARSLTPSASPVPS
+150 VPARSLTPSAPPVPS
-165 AATNVKPPTVSSAPA
+165 VATSVKPPTASSAPA
-180 ASSTPVAAP
+180 ASSAPVAAP

-202 APIAATAPAATTN
+202 APVAVTAPVVTTN
-215 PPTPAPS
+215 SPASVSSTPP
-222 SVPLSSSSSPN
+222 SSSSSPD
-233 SVVTPAAQRLKPA
+233 SGVTPAAQKLKPA
-246 ASTVS
+246 VSTVS
-251 ISPASTTPAVPS
+251 VSSASTTPAVPS
-263 APSSPSSS
+263 APPSSS
-271 SSSSTASPV
+271 SGSTVSSSGS
-280 DSPGGH
+280 SSGH
-286 KLAVTPAVSPSP
+286 TPAATPAVSPPP
-298 AAPPESETV
+298 AAPPESDTV

-335 QRKMTPNTSKAG
+335 QRKMTPNISKAG
-347 LSGQSGADSVN
+347 LGDQSGADSAN
-358 TDDSANLADKGIR
+358 KDDSASLADKGVR
-371 RPSTIGGGNNL
+371 RPFMIGGGNNL
-382 NNIHLNENNSGV
+382 NNIHSSESSSSV
-394 DAPTSANPEKSL
+394 DTSTSANPEKSL
-406 LSSVKKRVVL
+406 LSSAKKRVVL

-428 DTATPVQ
+428 DIATSVQ

-459 TPAAATDDAN
+459 TPATATDDAN
-469 DGSAAIAKNDDHKKS
+469 DGGAAIAKNDDHKKS

-489 PRKLDVS
+489 PRKLDVP
-496 EDDPDDEVE
+496 EDDSDDEVE

-546 KKPSDNDDVS
+546 KKPGDNDDAS

>member
-24 ENKTDAGESTTS
+24 ENKTDAGEDTASGV
-36 DASLASVNE
+36 SLASDSE
-45 SSPELASPTVSSAE
+45 SSPELVVPTVSSTE
-59 NASTDP
+59 NASPDST
-65 VSAPVNNNVGGN
+65 NNNVGGN
-77 IPVSVPH
+77 IPVSVSH
-84 SSPAMQTSD
+84 SSPVMKTSD
-93 NQSAEA
+93 NQSAET

-133 SPTSSVPVAAS
+133 SPTSSAPVAAS

-150 VPARSLTPSASPVPS
+150 VPARSLTPSAPPVPS
-165 AATNVKPPTVSSAPA
+165 AATNVAPPTVSSAPA
-180 ASSTPVAAP
+180 ASSAPVAAP

-202 APIAATAPAATTN
+202 APVAATAPAVTASS
-215 PPTPAPS
+215 PASVSSAPPS
-222 SVPLSSSSSPN
+222 SPSSPD
-233 SVVTPAAQRLKPA
+233 SGVTPATQKPKPA

-263 APSSPSSS
+263 ASPSSL
-271 SSSSTASPV
+271 SSSTASSSDLP
-280 DSPGGH
+280 SGH
-286 KLAVTPAVSPSP
+286 TPAVTPAVSPPP
-298 AAPPESETV
+298 AAPPESDTV

-347 LSGQSGADSVN
+347 LGDQSGADPAN
-358 TDDSANLADKGIR
+358 TDDNANLADKGIR
-371 RPSTIGGGNNL
+371 RPSMIGGGNNL
-382 NNIHLNENNSGV
+382 HSNEDNSGV
-394 DAPTSANPEKSL
+394 DKPTSANPEKSL
-406 LSSVKKRVVL
+406 LSSAKRRVVL

-469 DGSAAIAKNDDHKKS
+469 DGGAATAKNDDHKKS

-496 EDDPDDEVE
+496 EDDLDDEVE

-546 KKPSDNDDVS
+546 KKLSDNDDVS
-556 PRHSPKKDSTESE
+556 PRHSPKEDSTEPE

>member
-24 ENKTDAGESTTS
+24 ENKTDAGEDT
-36 DASLASVNE
+36 ASGVNLASGSEN
-45 SSPELASPTVSSAE
+45 SSEFASSTASSVE
-59 NASTDP
+59 NAS
-65 VSAPVNNNVGGN
+65 SAPVDNIVGGN
-77 IPVSVPH
+77 IPVSVSH
-84 SSPAMQTSD
+84 SSPVMQTSG
-93 NQSAEA
+93 NQSAET
-99 PAAKIGTEAPKPSP
+99 PAVKLVTEAPKPSP
-113 NTEAEA
+113 NTETEA
-119 NAVKVT
+119 NAVKVAT
-125 TVSSVPVS
+125 SPSVPVYSPAS
-133 SPTSSVPVAAS
+133 SAPVAAS

-150 VPARSLTPSASPVPS
+150 VPARSLTPSAPPVPS
-165 AATNVKPPTVSSAPA
+165 AVTNVKPPTVSSAPA
-180 ASSTPVAAP
+180 ASSAPVVTPP

-202 APIAATAPAATTN
+202 APVVATAPAVTASS
-215 PPTPAPS
+215 PAPAS
-222 SVPLSSSSSPN
+222 SAPLFSSSSPD
-233 SVVTPAAQRLKPA
+233 SGVTPAAQKPKSA
-246 ASTVS
+246 TSTVS
-251 ISPASTTPAVPS
+251 VSSISTTPAVPS
-263 APSSPSSS
+263 APSSS
-271 SSSSTASPV
+271 SSSSTVSSSGSP
-280 DSPGGH
+280 SGH
-286 KLAVTPAVSPSP
+286 TPAVTPAVSPPP
-298 AAPPESETV
+298 AAPPESDTV

-347 LSGQSGADSVN
+347 LGDQSGADSADK
-358 TDDSANLADKGIR
+358 DDGANLANKGIR
-371 RPSTIGGGNNL
+371 RSSMIGGGNNL
-382 NNIHLNENNSGV
+382 NNIHLNENNSSV

-428 DTATPVQ
+428 DVATPVQ

-459 TPAAATDDAN
+459 TPAATDDAN
-469 DGSAAIAKNDDHKKS
+469 DGGAATAKNDDHKKS

-538 KAAEQRAS
+538 KAAEQKRAS
-546 KKPSDNDDVS
+546 KKPSDDDDVS
-556 PRHSPKKDSTESE
+556 PRHSPKKDSTEPE

-587 EESKSGWLTVLLI
+587 EESKSGWLTVLLV

>member
-24 ENKTDAGESTTS
+24 ENKTDAGEDTASGV
-36 DASLASVNE
+36 SLASGSENGSE
-45 SSPELASPTVSSAE
+45 FASSTVSSVE

-65 VSAPVNNNVGGN
+65 APAPVNNNVGGN
-77 IPVSVPH
+77 IPVSVSH

-93 NQSAEA
+93 SQDAEA
-99 PAAKIGTEAPKPSP
+99 SAAKIGTEAPKPSP

-335 QRKMTPNTSKAG
+335 QRKMTPNASTSG
-347 LSGQSGADSVN
+347 LGGQSGADSAN
-358 TDDSANLADKGIR
+358 KDDSANLADKGVR
-371 RPSTIGGGNNL
+371 RSSMIGGGNNL
-382 NNIHLNENNSGV
+382 NSNEDNSGA
-394 DAPTSANPEKSL
+394 DTPTSANSEKSL
-406 LSSVKKRVVL
+406 LSSAKKRVVL
-416 PQNPEG
+416 PQNPES
-422 KTNDSS
+422 KTNDSP
-428 DTATPVQ
+428 DAATPVQ

-556 PRHSPKKDSTESE
+556 LRHSPKKDSTEPE

>member
-24 ENKTDAGESTTS
+24 ENKTDAGDSTAS
-36 DASLASVNE
+36 DTSLASGNE
-45 SSPELASPTVSSAE
+45 SSPEFAIPTVSSAE

-77 IPVSVPH
+77 IPVSVSH

-93 NQSAEA
+93 SQDAEA
-99 PAAKIGTEAPKPSP
+99 SAAKIGTEAPKPSP

-119 NAVKVT
+119 GAVKVT
-125 TVSSVPVS
+125 TVPSVPVS
-133 SPTSSVPVAAS
+133 SPTSSAPVAAS
-144 VAGQPS
+144 VAGQQS
-150 VPARSLTPSASPVPS
+150 VPARSLTPSAPPIPS
-165 AATNVKPPTVSSAPA
+165 AATNVKSPTVSSAPA
-180 ASSTPVAAP
+180 ASSAPVVAP

-202 APIAATAPAATTN
+202 TPVAVTAPVVTTN
-215 PPTPAPS
+215 SPASVSSAPPS
-222 SVPLSSSSSPN
+222 SPSSPD
-233 SVVTPAAQRLKPA
+233 SEVTPAAQKPKPV

-251 ISPASTTPAVPS
+251 VSSASTAPAVPS
-263 APSSPSSS
+263 APSSS
-271 SSSSTASPV
+271 SSSSTASSSDLP
-280 DSPGGH
+280 SGH
-286 KLAVTPAVSPSP
+286 TPAVTPAVSPPP
-298 AAPPESETV
+298 AASPESDTV

-347 LSGQSGADSVN
+347 LGDQSGADPAN
-358 TDDSANLADKGIR
+358 TDDNANLADKGIR
-371 RPSTIGGGNNL
+371 RPSMIGGGNNL
-382 NNIHLNENNSGV
+382 NNIHSSESSSSV
-394 DAPTSANPEKSL
+394 DTSTSANPEKSL
-406 LSSVKKRVVL
+406 LSSAKKRVVL

-428 DTATPVQ
+428 DTATSVQ
-435 SKSESTAPVSPFISN
+435 SKSESTASVSPFISN

-469 DGSAAIAKNDDHKKS
+469 YGGAAIAKNDDHKKS

-489 PRKLDVS
+489 PRKLDVP
-496 EDDPDDEVE
+496 EDDSDDEVE

-556 PRHSPKKDSTESE
+556 PRHSPKKDSTEPE
-569 PKPMFDAASRTSK
+569 PKPMFDVASRTSK

>member
-24 ENKTDAGESTTS
+24 ENKTDAGDSTAS
-36 DASLASVNE
+36 DTSLASGNE
-45 SSPELASPTVSSAE
+45 SSSELASPTVSSVE
-59 NASTDP
+59 NASPDP

-77 IPVSVPH
+77 IPVSVSH
-84 SSPAMQTSD
+84 SSPVVQTSG

-119 NAVKVT
+119 GAVKAT
-125 TVSSVPVS
+125 TVPSVPVS
-133 SPTSSVPVAAS
+133 SPTSSAPVAAS

-150 VPARSLTPSASPVPS
+150 VPARSLAPSAPPVPS
-165 AATNVKPPTVSSAPA
+165 AATNVKPPTVSSASV
-180 ASSTPVAAP
+180 ASSAPVAAP
-189 STSTTPSATTASA
+189 STSTTPATTTSEVPVATTA
-202 APIAATAPAATTN
+202 PTVTTN
-215 PPTPAPS
+215 SPASVS
-222 SVPLSSSSSPN
+222 SAPLSSPSSPD
-233 SVVTPAAQRLKPA
+233 SEVTPAAQKPKPA

-251 ISPASTTPAVPS
+251 VSSVSTAPSVPS
-263 APSSPSSS
+263 APLSSS
-271 SSSSTASPV
+271 SGSTVSSSG
-280 DSPGGH
+280 SPGGYTP
-286 KLAVTPAVSPSP
+286 AVTPAVSPP
-298 AAPPESETV
+298 PVAPPESDTV

-325 HPSSKSKLVQ
+325 HPSSKSKLVH

-347 LSGQSGADSVN
+347 LGNQSGADSAN
-358 TDDSANLADKGIR
+358 MDDSANFADKGIR
-371 RPSTIGGGNNL
+371 RPSMIGGGNSL
-382 NNIHLNENNSGV
+382 NNIHSNENNSSV

-406 LSSVKKRVVL
+406 LSSAKKRVVL

-428 DTATPVQ
+428 GAATPVQ
-435 SKSESTAPVSPFISN
+435 GKSESIAPVSPFISN

-459 TPAAATDDAN
+459 TPVAATDDAN
-469 DGSAAIAKNDDHKKS
+469 DGGAATAKNDDHKKS

-556 PRHSPKKDSTESE
+556 PRHSPKKDSTEPE

>member
-24 ENKTDAGESTTS
+24 ENKTDTGESTAS
-36 DASLASVNE
+36 DASLSSGNE
-45 SSPELASPTVSSAE
+45 SSPEFASPTVSSAE

-77 IPVSVPH
+77 IPVSVSH
-84 SSPAMQTSD
+84 SSPVMQTSG

-99 PAAKIGTEAPKPSP
+99 PAVKIGTEASKPSP

-119 NAVKVT
+119 NAVKAT
-125 TVSSVPVS
+125 TVPSAPVS
-133 SPTSSVPVAAS
+133 SPTSSAPVAAS
-144 VAGQPS
+144 VTVQSS
-150 VPARSLTPSASPVPS
+150 VPARSLTPSAPPILS
-165 AATNVKPPTVSSAPA
+165 AATNAKSPTVSSAPA
-180 ASSTPVAAP
+180 TSSAPVVAP
-189 STSTTPSATTASA
+189 STSTTPSATTVSA
-202 APIAATAPAATTN
+202 APVAVTAPVLTTN
-215 PPTPAPS
+215 SPASVSSAPPS
-222 SVPLSSSSSPN
+222 SPSSPD
-233 SVVTPAAQRLKPA
+233 SEVTPAAQKPKPA

-251 ISPASTTPAVPS
+251 VSSISTTPAVPS
-263 APSSPSSS
+263 APSSISSGSTVSSS
-271 SSSSTASPV
+271 GSP
-280 DSPGGH
+280 SGH
-286 KLAVTPAVSPSP
+286 TPAVTPAVSPPS
-298 AAPPESETV
+298 AAPPESDTV

-347 LSGQSGADSVN
+347 LGDQSGADPAN
-358 TDDSANLADKGIR
+358 TDDNANLADKGIR
-371 RPSTIGGGNNL
+371 RPSMIGGGNNL
-382 NNIHLNENNSGV
+382 NNIHSNENNSSV
-394 DAPTSANPEKSL
+394 NAPTSANPEKSL
-406 LSSVKKRVVL
+406 LSSAKKRVVL

-428 DTATPVQ
+428 DAATPVQ
-435 SKSESTAPVSPFISN
+435 SKSESAAPVSPFISN

-459 TPAAATDDAN
+459 TPAAATDGAN
-469 DGSAAIAKNDDHKKS
+469 DGGAATAKNDDHKKS

-496 EDDPDDEVE
+496 EDDLDDEVE

-546 KKPSDNDDVS
+546 KKPSDDDDVS
-556 PRHSPKKDSTESE
+556 PRHSPKKDSTEPE

>member
-24 ENKTDAGESTTS
+24 ENKTGAGDST
-36 DASLASVNE
+36 ASGVSLSSGNE
-45 SSPELASPTVSSAE
+45 SSPELVSSTVSSAD
-59 NASTDP
+59 NASPTLAND
-65 VSAPVNNNVGGN
+65 NGGGN
-77 IPVSVPH
+77 IPVSVSH
-84 SSPAMQTSD
+84 SSPVVQTSG
-93 NQSAEA
+93 NQSAEV
-99 PAAKIGTEAPKPSP
+99 PAVKIGTEAPKPSP

-119 NAVKVT
+119 GAVKVT
-125 TVSSVPVS
+125 TVPSVPVS
-133 SPTSSVPVAAS
+133 SPTSSAPVAAS
-144 VAGQPS
+144 VAGQQS
-150 VPARSLTPSASPVPS
+150 VPARSLTPSAPPIPS
-165 AATNVKPPTVSSAPA
+165 AATNVKPPTISSAPA
-180 ASSTPVAAP
+180 ASSAPVVAP
-189 STSTTPSATTASA
+189 STSTTPPATTASA
-202 APIAATAPAATTN
+202 APVATTVPALTTTSPAPVSSAPPSSPDSEVTPAAQKPKPAVSTVSVSSASTAPTV
-215 PPTPAPS
+215 PS
-222 SVPLSSSSSPN
+222 APLSSSSS
-233 SVVTPAAQRLKPA
+233 
-246 ASTVS
+246 STVS
-251 ISPASTTPAVPS
+251 S
-263 APSSPSSS
+263 ADSPS
-271 SSSSTASPV
+271 
-280 DSPGGH
+280 GH
-286 KLAVTPAVSPSP
+286 TSAVTPAVSPPP
-298 AAPPESETV
+298 AAPPESDTV

-347 LSGQSGADSVN
+347 LGDQSGAGSAN
-358 TDDSANLADKGIR
+358 TDDNASLADKGIR
-371 RPSTIGGGNNL
+371 RPSMVGGGNSL
-382 NNIHLNENNSGV
+382 NNIHSNENNSSV

-406 LSSVKKRVVL
+406 LSSAKKRVVL
-416 PQNPEG
+416 PQNPES

-428 DTATPVQ
+428 GVATSVQ

-459 TPAAATDDAN
+459 TPAAATDDVN
-469 DGSAAIAKNDDHKKS
+469 DGGAAIAKNDDHKKS

-546 KKPSDNDDVS
+546 KKPSDNDDAS
-556 PRHSPKKDSTESE
+556 PRHSPKKDSTEPE

>member
-24 ENKTDAGESTTS
+24 ENKTDAGEDTASGV
-36 DASLASVNE
+36 SLASGSEN
-45 SSPELASPTVSSAE
+45 SSEFANSTVSSAE
-59 NASTDP
+59 NASIDP

-77 IPVSVPH
+77 IPVSVSH
-84 SSPAMQTSD
+84 SSPVVQTSG

-119 NAVKVT
+119 GAVKVT
-125 TVSSVPVS
+125 TVPSVPVS
-133 SPTSSVPVAAS
+133 SPTSSAPVAAS
-144 VAGQPS
+144 VAGQQS
-150 VPARSLTPSASPVPS
+150 VPARSLTPSAPPIPS
-165 AATNVKPPTVSSAPA
+165 AATNVKSSTVSSAPA
-180 ASSTPVAAP
+180 ASSAPVVAP

-202 APIAATAPAATTN
+202 TPVAVTAPVVTTN
-215 PPTPAPS
+215 SPASVSSAPPS
-222 SVPLSSSSSPN
+222 SPSSPD
-233 SVVTPAAQRLKPA
+233 SEVTPAAQKPKPA

-251 ISPASTTPAVPS
+251 VSSVSTAPAVTS
-263 APSSPSSS
+263 APPSSS
-271 SSSSTASPV
+271 SGSMVSSSGS
-280 DSPGGH
+280 SSGH
-286 KLAVTPAVSPSP
+286 TPAVTPTASSPSV
-298 AAPPESETV
+298 ASPESDTV

-347 LSGQSGADSVN
+347 LGDQFGADPAN
-358 TDDSANLADKGIR
+358 TDDNANLADKGIH
-371 RPSTIGGGNNL
+371 RPSMIGGGNSL
-382 NNIHLNENNSGV
+382 NNIHLNENNSSV

-556 PRHSPKKDSTESE
+556 LRHSPKKDSTEPE
-569 PKPMFDAASRTSK
+569 PRPMFDAASRTSK

>member
-24 ENKTDAGESTTS
+24 ENKTDAGDSTAS
-36 DASLASVNE
+36 DTSLASGNE
-45 SSPELASPTVSSAE
+45 SSPEFAIPTVSSAE

-77 IPVSVPH
+77 IPVSVSH

-93 NQSAEA
+93 SQDAEA
-99 PAAKIGTEAPKPSP
+99 SAAKIGTEAPKPSP

-119 NAVKVT
+119 NAVKVA
-125 TVSSVPVS
+125 TVPSVPVS
-133 SPTSSVPVAAS
+133 SPTSSAPVAAS
-144 VAGQPS
+144 VAGQQS
-150 VPARSLTPSASPVPS
+150 VPARSLTPSAPPIPS
-165 AATNVKPPTVSSAPA
+165 AATNVKSPTVSSAPA
-180 ASSTPVAAP
+180 ASSAPVVAP

-202 APIAATAPAATTN
+202 TPVAVTAPVVTTN
-215 PPTPAPS
+215 SPASVSSAPPS
-222 SVPLSSSSSPN
+222 SPSSPD
-233 SVVTPAAQRLKPA
+233 SEVTPAAQKPKPV

-251 ISPASTTPAVPS
+251 VSSASTAPAVPS
-263 APSSPSSS
+263 APSSS
-271 SSSSTASPV
+271 SSSSTASSSDLP
-280 DSPGGH
+280 SGH
-286 KLAVTPAVSPSP
+286 TPAVTPAVSPPP
-298 AAPPESETV
+298 AASPESDTV

-347 LSGQSGADSVN
+347 LGDQSGADPAN
-358 TDDSANLADKGIR
+358 TDDNANLADKGIR
-371 RPSTIGGGNNL
+371 RPSMIGGGNNL
-382 NNIHLNENNSGV
+382 NNIHSSESSSSV
-394 DAPTSANPEKSL
+394 DTSTSANPEKSL
-406 LSSVKKRVVL
+406 LSSAKKRVVL

-428 DTATPVQ
+428 DTATSVQ
-435 SKSESTAPVSPFISN
+435 SKSESTASVSPFISN

-469 DGSAAIAKNDDHKKS
+469 YGGAAIAKNDDHKKS

-489 PRKLDVS
+489 PRKLDVP
-496 EDDPDDEVE
+496 EDDSDDEVE

-556 PRHSPKKDSTESE
+556 PRHSPKKDSTEPE

>member
-24 ENKTDAGESTTS
+24 ENKTDAGESTAS
-36 DASLASVNE
+36 GVSLASGSEN
-45 SSPELASPTVSSAE
+45 SSEFVSSTVSSAE
-59 NASTDP
+59 NAS
-65 VSAPVNNNVGGN
+65 SAPVDNSVGSN
-77 IPVSVPH
+77 IPVSVSH
-84 SSPAMQTSD
+84 SSPAVQTSG
-93 NQSAEA
+93 NQSAET
-99 PAAKIGTEAPKPSP
+99 PAAKLGTEAPKPSP

-119 NAVKVT
+119 NDVKIT
-125 TVSSVPVS
+125 TSLSIPAS
-133 SPTSSVPVAAS
+133 SPASSAPVAAS

-165 AATNVKPPTVSSAPA
+165 AATNVTPPTVSSVPTT
-180 ASSTPVAAP
+180 SSVPVAAP

-202 APIAATAPAATTN
+202 APIAVTAPVVTTN
-215 PPTPAPS
+215 SPASVSSAPPS
-222 SVPLSSSSSPN
+222 SPSSPD
-233 SVVTPAAQRLKPA
+233 SEVTPAAQKPKPA
-246 ASTVS
+246 TSTVPVS
-251 ISPASTTPAVPS
+251 SVSTTPAVPS
-263 APSSPSSS
+263 APSSS
-271 SSSSTASPV
+271 SSSSTVSSSGSP
-280 DSPGGH
+280 SGH
-286 KLAVTPAVSPSP
+286 TPAVTPSVSPPS
-298 AAPPESETV
+298 AAPPESDTV

-335 QRKMTPNTSKAG
+335 QRKMTPDTSKAG
-347 LSGQSGADSVN
+347 LGSQPGADSVN
-358 TDDSANLADKGIR
+358 TDDSSNLADKGIR

-382 NNIHLNENNSGV
+382 NSNEDNSGA
-394 DAPTSANPEKSL
+394 DTPTSANSEKSL
-406 LSSVKKRVVL
+406 LSSAKKRVVL
-416 PQNPEG
+416 PQNPEN
-422 KTNDSS
+422 KASDSS
-428 DTATPVQ
+428 DTTMPAQ
-435 SKSESTAPVSPFISN
+435 SKSENTAPVSPFISN

-469 DGSAAIAKNDDHKKS
+469 DGGAAIAKNDDHKKS

-556 PRHSPKKDSTESE
+556 PRHSPKKASTEPE

>member
-24 ENKTDAGESTTS
+24 ENKTDAGDSTASET
-36 DASLASVNE
+36 SLASGNE
-45 SSPELASPTVSSAE
+45 SNHELASPTVSSVE

-65 VSAPVNNNVGGN
+65 APAPVNNNVGGN
-77 IPVSVPH
+77 IPVSVSH

-93 NQSAEA
+93 SQDAEA
-99 PAAKIGTEAPKPSP
+99 SAAKIGTEAPKPSP

-119 NAVKVT
+119 NAVKVA
-125 TVSSVPVS
+125 TVPSVPVS
-133 SPTSSVPVAAS
+133 SPTSSAPVAAS
-144 VAGQPS
+144 VAGQQS
-150 VPARSLTPSASPVPS
+150 VPARSLTPSAPPIPS
-165 AATNVKPPTVSSAPA
+165 AATNVKSPTVSSAPA
-180 ASSTPVAAP
+180 ASSAPVAAP
-189 STSTTPSATTASA
+189 STSTTPPATTASA
-202 APIAATAPAATTN
+202 APVATTVPAVTTTSPAPVSSAPPSSPDSEVTPAAQKPKPAVSTVSVSSASTAPTV
-215 PPTPAPS
+215 PS
-222 SVPLSSSSSPN
+222 APLSSSSS
-233 SVVTPAAQRLKPA
+233 
-246 ASTVS
+246 ST
-251 ISPASTTPAVPS
+251 ISS
-263 APSSPSSS
+263 ADSPS
-271 SSSSTASPV
+271 
-280 DSPGGH
+280 GH
-286 KLAVTPAVSPSP
+286 TSAVTPAVSPPP
-298 AAPPESETV
+298 AAPPESDTV

-347 LSGQSGADSVN
+347 LGDQSGADSAN
-358 TDDSANLADKGIR
+358 TDDNANLADKGIR
-371 RPSTIGGGNNL
+371 RPSMIGGGNSL
-382 NNIHLNENNSGV
+382 NNIHLNENNSSV

-406 LSSVKKRVVL
+406 LSSAKKRVVL
-416 PQNPEG
+416 PQNPEN

-428 DTATPVQ
+428 DIATPVQ

-459 TPAAATDDAN
+459 TPATATDDAN
-469 DGSAAIAKNDDHKKS
+469 DEGAATAKNDDHKKS

-489 PRKLDVS
+489 PRKLDIS

-556 PRHSPKKDSTESE
+556 PRHLSKKDSTEPE

>member
-24 ENKTDAGESTTS
+24 ENKTDAGDSTAS
-36 DASLASVNE
+36 DASLAS
-45 SSPELASPTVSSAE
+45 SSENSSELVVPTVSSAE
-59 NASTDP
+59 NASPDP
-65 VSAPVNNNVGGN
+65 TSNNVGGN
-77 IPVSVPH
+77 IPVSVSH
-84 SSPAMQTSD
+84 SSPVMQTSD
-93 NQSAEA
+93 SQDTEA
-99 PAAKIGTEAPKPSP
+99 PAAKIGTETPKPSP

-119 NAVKVT
+119 NAVKIT
-125 TVSSVPVS
+125 TSPSVPVS
-133 SPTSSVPVAAS
+133 SPTSSVPVAAP
-144 VAGQPS
+144 VASQPS
-150 VPARSLTPSASPVPS
+150 VPVRSSASPISS

-180 ASSTPVAAP
+180 ASSAPVAAP
-189 STSTTPSATTASA
+189 PTLATTATAASA
-202 APIAATAPAATTN
+202 APIVVTAPAVTTN
-215 PPTPAPS
+215 SPASVSSAPPS
-222 SVPLSSSSSPN
+222 SPSSP
-233 SVVTPAAQRLKPA
+233 SSPDSEVTPAVQKPKPA

-251 ISPASTTPAVPS
+251 VSSISTTPAVPS
-263 APSSPSSS
+263 SPSSGSSISTVSSSGSPSGHTPAVTPTTSSPS
-271 SSSSTASPV
+271 
-280 DSPGGH
+280 
-286 KLAVTPAVSPSP
+286 VTS
-298 AAPPESETV
+298 PESDTV

-335 QRKMTPNTSKAG
+335 QRKMTSNTSKAG
-347 LSGQSGADSVN
+347 LGIQSGADPAN
-358 TDDSANLADKGIR
+358 TDDSVSLADKDIR
-371 RPSTIGGGNNL
+371 RPSMIGGGNSL
-382 NNIHLNENNSGV
+382 NNIHSSESNSSV
-394 DAPTSANPEKSL
+394 DTSTSANPEKSL
-406 LSSVKKRVVL
+406 LSSAKKRVVL
-416 PQNPEG
+416 PQNPES
-422 KTNDSS
+422 KTNDSP
-428 DTATPVQ
+428 DAATPVQ

-459 TPAAATDDAN
+459 TPAAATDDVN
-469 DGSAAIAKNDDHKKS
+469 DGGAAIAKNDDHKKS

-556 PRHSPKKDSTESE
+556 PRHSPKKDSTEPE
-569 PKPMFDAASRTSK
+569 PKPMFDAASRMSK

>member
-24 ENKTDAGESTTS
+24 ESKTDAGDSTAS
-36 DASLASVNE
+36 DTSLASGNE
-45 SSPELASPTVSSAE
+45 NSPEFASPAVSSSE
-59 NASTDP
+59 NASPDP

-77 IPVSVPH
+77 IPVSVSH
-84 SSPAMQTSD
+84 SSPVMQTSSSS
-93 NQSAEA
+93 QSAEV
-99 PAAKIGTEAPKPSP
+99 PAVKIGAEASKPSP

-119 NAVKVT
+119 NAVKIT
-125 TVSSVPVS
+125 TVPSVPVS
-133 SPTSSVPVAAS
+133 SPTSSVSAAAS
-144 VAGQPS
+144 VASQPS

-165 AATNVKPPTVSSAPA
+165 AATNVRPPTVSSAPA
-180 ASSTPVAAP
+180 ASSAPVAAP
-189 STSTTPSATTASA
+189 STSTTPPATTTSAVPVATTA
-202 APIAATAPAATTN
+202 PAVTTIS
-215 PPTPAPS
+215 PAPVS
-222 SVPLSSSSSPN
+222 SAPPSSP
-233 SVVTPAAQRLKPA
+233 SSPDSEVTPAAQKLKPA
-246 ASTVS
+246 VSTVS
-251 ISPASTTPAVPS
+251 VSPASTTPAVPS
-263 APSSPSSS
+263 APSSS
-271 SSSSTASPV
+271 SSSSTVSSSGSP
-280 DSPGGH
+280 SGH
-286 KLAVTPAVSPSP
+286 TPAATPAVSPPP
-298 AAPPESETV
+298 AAPPESDTV

-325 HPSSKSKLVQ
+325 HPSSKSKIVQ

-347 LSGQSGADSVN
+347 LGDQSGADSAN
-358 TDDSANLADKGIR
+358 KDDSANLADKGVR
-371 RPSTIGGGNNL
+371 RPPMIGGGNNL
-382 NNIHLNENNSGV
+382 NNIHSSESSSSV
-394 DAPTSANPEKSL
+394 DTSTSANPEKSL
-406 LSSVKKRVVL
+406 LSSAKKRVVL
-416 PQNPEG
+416 PQSPEG
-422 KTNDSS
+422 KTNNSS
-428 DTATPVQ
+428 DVAMSVQ
-435 SKSESTAPVSPFISN
+435 SKSESIAPVSPFISN

-469 DGSAAIAKNDDHKKS
+469 DRDAATAKNDDHKKS

-556 PRHSPKKDSTESE
+556 PRLSSKKDSTEPE

>member
-24 ENKTDAGESTTS
+24 ENKTDAGDSTTS
-36 DASLASVNE
+36 DTSLASGNE
-45 SSPELASPTVSSAE
+45 SSSEFASPTVSSAE
-59 NASTDP
+59 NASPDP
-65 VSAPVNNNVGGN
+65 VSTPVNNNVGGN
-77 IPVSVPH
+77 IPVSVSH
-84 SSPAMQTSD
+84 SSPVMQTSSSS
-93 NQSAEA
+93 QSAEV
-99 PAAKIGTEAPKPSP
+99 PAVKIGTEASKPSP
-113 NTEAEA
+113 NTEVEA

-125 TVSSVPVS
+125 TVPSVPVS
-133 SPTSSVPVAAS
+133 SPTSSAPVAAS

-150 VPARSLTPSASPVPS
+150 VPVRSLTPSAPPVPS

-180 ASSTPVAAP
+180 ASSAPVVAT

-202 APIAATAPAATTN
+202 TPVAVTAPVVTTN
-215 PPTPAPS
+215 SPASVS
-222 SVPLSSSSSPN
+222 SAPLSSSSLPDSG
-233 SVVTPAAQRLKPA
+233 VTPAAQKPKPA

-263 APSSPSSS
+263 APPSSS
-271 SSSSTASPV
+271 SGSTVSSSVSP
-280 DSPGGH
+280 SGH
-286 KLAVTPAVSPSP
+286 TPAATPAVSPPP
-298 AAPPESETV
+298 AAPPESDTV

-347 LSGQSGADSVN
+347 LGDQSGADPAN
-358 TDDSANLADKGIR
+358 TDDNASLADKGIR
-371 RPSTIGGGNNL
+371 RPSMIGGGNNL
-382 NNIHLNENNSGV
+382 NNIHSSESSSSV
-394 DAPTSANPEKSL
+394 DTSTSANPEKSL
-406 LSSVKKRVVL
+406 LSSAKKRVVL

-428 DTATPVQ
+428 DTATSVQ

-469 DGSAAIAKNDDHKKS
+469 YGGAAIAKNDDHKKS

-496 EDDPDDEVE
+496 EDDSDDEVE

-556 PRHSPKKDSTESE
+556 LRHSPKKDSTEPE

>member
-24 ENKTDAGESTTS
+24 ENKTDAGDSTAS
-36 DASLASVNE
+36 DTSLASGNE
-45 SSPELASPTVSSAE
+45 STPESASPTVSSAE

-77 IPVSVPH
+77 IPVSVSH
-84 SSPAMQTSD
+84 SSPVMQTSG
-93 NQSAEA
+93 NQSAEI
-99 PAAKIGTEAPKPSP
+99 PAAKIGTEASKPSP
-113 NTEAEA
+113 NTEVET

-125 TVSSVPVS
+125 TVPSVPVP
-133 SPTSSVPVAAS
+133 SPTSSAPVAAP

-150 VPARSLTPSASPVPS
+150 VPARSLTPSAPPVPS
-165 AATNVKPPTVSSAPA
+165 AATNVKPPTVLSAPA
-180 ASSTPVAAP
+180 ASSAPVAAP
-189 STSTTPSATTASA
+189 STSTTPPATTASA
-202 APIAATAPAATTN
+202 APVATTVPAVTTTSPAPVSSAPPSSPDSEVTPAAQKPKPAVSTVSVSSASTAPTV
-215 PPTPAPS
+215 PS
-222 SVPLSSSSSPN
+222 APLSSSSS
-233 SVVTPAAQRLKPA
+233 
-246 ASTVS
+246 STVS
-251 ISPASTTPAVPS
+251 S
-263 APSSPSSS
+263 ADSPS
-271 SSSSTASPV
+271 
-280 DSPGGH
+280 GH
-286 KLAVTPAVSPSP
+286 TSAVTPAVSPPP
-298 AAPPESETV
+298 AAPPESDTV

-347 LSGQSGADSVN
+347 LGSQPGADSVN

-371 RPSTIGGGNNL
+371 RPSMIGGGNNL
-382 NNIHLNENNSGV
+382 NNIHSSESNSSV
-394 DAPTSANPEKSL
+394 DTSTSANPEKSL

-416 PQNPEG
+416 PQNPES
-422 KTNDSS
+422 KTNDSP
-428 DTATPVQ
+428 DVATPVQ
-435 SKSESTAPVSPFISN
+435 NKSESTAPVSPFISN

-459 TPAAATDDAN
+459 TPAATDDAN
-469 DGSAAIAKNDDHKKS
+469 DGGAATAKNDDHKKS

-496 EDDPDDEVE
+496 ENDPDDEVE

-546 KKPSDNDDVS
+546 KKPSDNDDVL
-556 PRHSPKKDSTESE
+556 PRHLSKKDLTEPE

>member
-36 DASLASVNE
+36 DASLTSGNE
-45 SSPELASPTVSSAE
+45 SSPEFAIPTVSSAE

-77 IPVSVPH
+77 IPVSVSH
-84 SSPAMQTSD
+84 SSPVMQTFG

-119 NAVKVT
+119 GAVKVT
-125 TVSSVPVS
+125 TVPSVPVS
-133 SPTSSVPVAAS
+133 SPTSSAPVAAS

-150 VPARSLTPSASPVPS
+150 VPVRSLTPSAPPVPS

-180 ASSTPVAAP
+180 ASSAPVVAP
-189 STSTTPSATTASA
+189 STSTTPSASASA
-202 APIAATAPAATTN
+202 APIAVTAPAVTTN
-215 PPTPAPS
+215 SSAPASSAPS
-222 SVPLSSSSSPN
+222 SSPSSPD
-233 SVVTPAAQRLKPA
+233 SEVTPAAQRLKPA

-263 APSSPSSS
+263 APPSSS
-271 SSSSTASPV
+271 SGSTVSSSVSP
-280 DSPGGH
+280 SGH
-286 KLAVTPAVSPSP
+286 TPAATPAVSPPP
-298 AAPPESETV
+298 AAPPESDTV

-325 HPSSKSKLVQ
+325 HPSSKSKIVQ

-347 LSGQSGADSVN
+347 LGDQSGADPAN
-358 TDDSANLADKGIR
+358 TDDNANLADKGIR
-371 RPSTIGGGNNL
+371 RPSMIGGGNSL
-382 NNIHLNENNSGV
+382 NNIHLNENNSSV

-406 LSSVKKRVVL
+406 LSSAKKRVVL
-416 PQNPEG
+416 PRNPEG

-428 DTATPVQ
+428 GAATPVQ
-435 SKSESTAPVSPFISN
+435 SKSESIAPVSPFISN

-469 DGSAAIAKNDDHKKS
+469 DGGAATAKNDDHKKS

-556 PRHSPKKDSTESE
+556 PRHSPKKDSTEPE